1 MDQVALSSRSDC
13 LGRNAFPFLGASC
26 KGFLVSGPIMQCRRV
41 KVCSVGP
48 YNRFHFRV
56 DRDLVEQLW
65 VKKRTI
71 QLASQDW
78 FEINDL
84 LRTVGE
90 SYSERVGT
98 NNLDGSNLINRMIHD
113 CFTPKERWAMLC
125 GRFAVDPSRQPVR
138 FDAIQPMPRL
148 TSAGAAVRMF
158 RSQTRRG

>member
-1 MDQVALSSRSDC
+1 MDQVALSPRSDC

-71 QLASQDW
+71 QFTSKNRFQVDHLLHVVCKLDAHCIRPD
-78 FEINDL
+78 DL
-84 LRTVGE
+84 NGA
-90 SYSERVGT
+90 
-98 NNLDGSNLINRMIHD
+98 NLMNRMAHGA
-113 CFTPKERWAMLC
+113 FLRERCDWQSLVAGL
-125 GRFAVDPSRQPVR
+125 QPVPINHQ
-138 FDAIQPMPRL
+138 FGLMQFSPC
-148 TSAGAAVRMF
+148 F
-158 RSQTRRG
+158 Y